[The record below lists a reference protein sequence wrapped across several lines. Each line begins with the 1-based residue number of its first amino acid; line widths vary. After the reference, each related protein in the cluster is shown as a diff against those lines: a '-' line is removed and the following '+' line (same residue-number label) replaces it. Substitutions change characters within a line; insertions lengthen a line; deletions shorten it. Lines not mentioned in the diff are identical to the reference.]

1 MYLTQT
7 WTVSLWHPS
16 VTCQGPI
23 VAPSKCQN
31 YVSLENRNFLVDHE
45 ILSSSKLDQDQ
56 PFSIIKCSKE
66 METIKVF
73 IIHIIKNHFSKL
85 QNELFLSRKSIFR
98 VLTCPLS
105 LMTII
110 NDFRKKNDSSHF
122 QILNFQCLEIFSSLK
137 IRLWFVDSPIN
148 KKLVTS
154 RRFRI
159 TSLVLWSILA
169 ILVSQLK
176 SDQWF
181 MVPP

>member
-1 MYLTQT
+1 MTSFFLENNKNENIWSKMITSRNLRCI
-7 WTVSLWHPS
+7 WHKLEPCHHPS

-23 VAPSKCQN
+23 LAPSKCQN

-85 QNELFLSRKSIFR
+85 QNELFSSRKSIFR

-122 QILNFQCLEIFSSLK
+122 QILNFQCLEIFFQS
-137 IRLWFVDSPIN
+137 
-148 KKLVTS
+148 
-154 RRFRI
+154 
-159 TSLVLWSILA
+159 
-169 ILVSQLK
+169 
-176 SDQWF
+176 
-181 MVPP
+181 